1 MLQTNF
7 TLAKTCTHTSVKSAL
22 ILLLLMGAASAAEI
36 FIIKFIGSGS
46 YDSRTAIL
54 IISSEEMEYIKVII
68 KSLENL
74 NLWIKKCW

>member
-1 MLQTNF
+1 
-7 TLAKTCTHTSVKSAL
+7 
-22 ILLLLMGAASAAEI
+22 MGAASAAEI

-74 NLWIKKCW
+74 NLWIKKRW